1 MVGVLS
7 LWLPILVS
15 AVLVFAGSS
24 IIHMF
29 LSYHR
34 TDHGK
39 VPDED
44 AVMDA
49 MRAFNIPAG
58 DYVVP
63 CAGSPEVLKTE
74 EFQEKAKKGPVWFMT
89 VLPSGNPF
97 SMGSQLAQ
105 WFVYCLIVG
114 VFAAYIAGR
123 ALGAGA
129 EYLSVFRFAGCTAFL
144 GYGLAHV
151 QRSIWYRQAWSTTAK
166 NLFDALVYGLLTA
179 GSFAWLWPE
188 G

>member
-1 MVGVLS
+1 MVGVLA
-7 LWLPILVS
+7 LWLPILVA
-15 AVLVFAGSS
+15 AVLVFVASS

-29 LSYHR
+29 LPYHK
-34 TDHGK
+34 TDFGK

-44 AVMDA
+44 GVMDA
-49 MRAFNIPAG
+49 MRGFNIPAG

-63 CAGSPEVLKTE
+63 HAGTAEVMKSE
-74 EFQEKAKKGPVWFMT
+74 EFQEKAKKGPAWFMT
-89 VLPSGNPF
+89 VLPDGDPF
-97 SMGSQLAQ
+97 AMGSQLAQ

-129 EYLSVFRFAGCTAFL
+129 EYLTVFRFAGCTAFV
-144 GYGLAHV
+144 GYALAHM
-151 QRSIWYRQAWSTTAK
+151 QRSIWYKQAWSTTLK
-166 NLFDALVYGLLTA
+166 NMFDGLIYGFLTA

-188 G
+188 V

>member
-1 MVGVLS
+1 MVGVLA
-7 LWLPILVS
+7 LWLPILLA
-15 AVLVFAGSS
+15 AVLVFVASS

-29 LSYHR
+29 LPYHR

-49 MRAFNIPAG
+49 MRGFNIPPG

-63 CAGSPEVLKTE
+63 QAGSPEVLKSE
-74 EFQEKAKKGPVWFMT
+74 EFQAKAKEGPVWFMT
-89 VLPSGNPF
+89 ILPAGDPF
-97 SMGSQLAQ
+97 AMGGQLAQ
-105 WFVYCLIVG
+105 WFAYCVLVG

-123 ALGAGA
+123 ALGPGA
-129 EYLSVFRFAGCTAFL
+129 PYLSIFRFAGCTAFI
-144 GYGLAHV
+144 GYGLAHL
-151 QRSIWYRQAWSTTAK
+151 QRSIWYKQAWSTTLK

-179 GSFAWLWPE
+179 GSFGWLWPDA
-188 G
+188 